1 MGETRSQLT
10 QEDKAIGAFSLTAL
24 RDTPRYTYLVA
35 AIAALGGMLFG
46 YDIGVISGAENLL
59 KAQFQLSSSTEELA
73 VSAVLIGAVI
83 GGLLGGRLADRFSRR
98 RTLIVMALLY
108 GAGAILT
115 AISWNLT
122 SFLAFRIIT
131 GIAVGASSLVV
142 PAYIAEM
149 SPARIRGGL
158 VVLQQLAIS
167 GGILLSYVLDF
178 VFDSVGWGW
187 RPMFGFAVLPAAGL
201 AVGMFLMSYSPRWLG
216 MQDRWDEA
224 RDVLGRIDPRHQ
236 EQDMEQLRQDV
247 SETAGTRWREL
258 LRPGLRGALIAGVGL
273 AVFQQ
278 LVGPNTVLFYTP
290 TIFGYAGIGGN
301 SLLPTIY
308 VGATLFVFVFPTIA
322 FVDVVGRK
330 ALFYLGLIG
339 MGSMLVLLGWAFAAG
354 PKSWGVGVLIILL
367 VYVACYSLSISPL
380 FWLMTAEVFPNRLRA
395 AGASASTVANWSA
408 NLLISV
414 TFLTLIDAVGKSW
427 TFWLYAIFA
436 GLAILFI
443 WRFVPETKGR
453 PLEHVDDYWT
463 HGRRWPDEA
472 ASGPEQTTGRT
483 EQDTSRPEQ
492 STSGPELTTRAPDR

>member
-1 MGETRSQLT
+1 MSVRSGQQAQGEQ
-10 QEDKAIGAFSLTAL
+10 AVGAFSLTAI

-59 KAQFQLSSSTEELA
+59 KTQFQLSSGTEELA

-115 AISWNLT
+115 AISWDLV

-167 GGILLSYVLDF
+167 GGILISYVLDF

-201 AVGMFLMSYSPRWLG
+201 TVGMLLMSYSPRWLG

-236 EQDMEQLRQDV
+236 QQDMEQLRQDV

-330 ALFYLGLIG
+330 VLFYLGLAG
-339 MGSMLVLLGWAFAAG
+339 MGTMLVLLGWAFAAG
-354 PKSWGVGVLIILL
+354 PKSWGIGVLIILL

-395 AGASASTVANWSA
+395 AGASAATVANWSA

-436 GLAILFI
+436 AVAIVFV

-463 HGRRWPDEA
+463 HGRRWPDQV
-472 ASGPEQTTGRT
+472 ASG
-483 EQDTSRPEQ
+483 
-492 STSGPELTTRAPDR
+492 ADR